1 MCLDDQI
8 LSTYL
13 DGELTEPW
21 KSQVEEHLS
30 YCASCKDR
38 FLKLKSLRDVVHSAA
53 LTDEEIAPRQ
63 AKVLS
68 IIEKNKFTQKPKLS
82 FLKKH
87 FNVSTP
93 QIIGVAAAFVVV
105 FIGSWA
111 VFGGNSKDNKISLPD
126 VNTTI
131 DLKNITPVRSTDNA
145 TTSKSLENYSLDE
158 ILKNLDARGY
168 DVDIKLKS
176 IQPLALEKLSSDV
189 TEVAKLE
196 DRGLVIYSDGII
208 KDNNG
213 SIIATGVS
221 VDASNQLVAS
231 DGTILFEGETL
242 TLIPSVE
249 SEVVESEVVVE

>member
-13 DGELTEPW
+13 DGELAEPW

-30 YCASCKDR
+30 YCLSCRDR
-38 FLKLKSLRDVVHSAA
+38 FFKLQNLRDTVRSAA

-68 IIEKNKFTQKPKLS
+68 VIEKNKFANKPSKLS

-126 VNTTI
+126 VSTSI

-145 TTSKSLENYSLDE
+145 TTSKSLENYTLDE

-176 IQPLALEKLSSDV
+176 IQPLALDKLSGEV
-189 TEVAKLE
+189 TEIAKLE
-196 DRGLVIYSDGII
+196 DRGLVVYSDGVI
-208 KDNNG
+208 KDSNG
-213 SIIATGVS
+213 SIVATGVS
-221 VDASNQLVAS
+221 LDESNQLVAS
-231 DGTILFEGETL
+231 DGTVLFAGEDL
-242 TLIPSVE
+242 TLISTAE
-249 SEVVESEVVVE
+249 NDVVVE

>member
-30 YCASCKDR
+30 YCAGCKER
-38 FLKLKSLRDVVHSAA
+38 YEKLQSLRNTVKSAI

-63 AKVLS
+63 EKVLAL
-68 IIEKNKFTQKPKLS
+68 IEKNKLSKKPSKLS
-82 FLKKH
+82 FLKKR

-111 VFGGNSKDNKISLPD
+111 VFGGSSKDNKISLPD
-126 VNTTI
+126 VSTTI
-131 DLKNITPVRSTDNA
+131 DLKNITPVRSTDNT
-145 TTSKSLENYSLDE
+145 TTSKTLESYSLDE

-176 IQPLALEKLSSDV
+176 IQPLSLDKLAD
-189 TEVAKLE
+189 EEIREIAKIE
-196 DRGLVIYSDGII
+196 ERGIIIYSDGFI
-208 KDNNG
+208 KDEKG
-213 SIIATGVS
+213 SIIATGVKLNE
-221 VDASNQLVAS
+221 DNQIVAS
-231 DGTILFEGETL
+231 DGTILFEGEKITL
-242 TLIPSVE
+242 LPSNDA
-249 SEVVESEVVVE
+249 EVVVE

>member
-13 DGELTEPW
+13 DGELAEPW

-30 YCASCKDR
+30 YCLSCRER
-38 FLKLKSLRDVVHSAA
+38 FYKLQNLRDTVRSAA
-53 LTDEEIAPRQ
+53 LTEEEIAPRQ

-68 IIEKNKFTQKPKLS
+68 VIEKNKFAKKSSKLS
-82 FLKKH
+82 FMKKH

-145 TTSKSLENYSLDE
+145 TTSKSLENYTLDE

-176 IQPLALEKLSSDV
+176 IQPLALEKLSSEV
-189 TEVAKLE
+189 TEVATLE
-196 DRGLVIYSDGII
+196 DRGLIIYSDGVI
-208 KDNNG
+208 KDANG
-213 SIIATGVS
+213 SIVATGVS
-221 VDASNQLVAS
+221 LDASNQLVAS
-231 DGTILFEGETL
+231 DGTVLFEGEKL
-242 TLIPSVE
+242 TLIPSTDA
-249 SEVVESEVVVE
+249 EVVE

>member
-30 YCASCKDR
+30 YCLGCRDR
-38 FLKLKSLRDVVHSAA
+38 YYKLQNLRNSVRAAA

-63 AKVLS
+63 AKVLAA
-68 IIEKNKFTQKPKLS
+68 IEKNKLSKKPSKLS
-82 FLKKH
+82 FLRKH
-87 FNVSTP
+87 FSVSTP
-93 QIIGVAAAFVVV
+93 QVIGVAAAFVVV

-126 VNTTI
+126 VSSTI
-131 DLKNITPVRSTDNA
+131 DLKNITPVRSTDNS

-176 IQPLALEKLSSDV
+176 IQPLALEKLSAEV
-189 TEVAKLE
+189 TEIAKLE
-196 DRGLVIYSDGII
+196 ERGLVIYSDGVI
-208 KDNNG
+208 KDANG
-213 SIIATGVS
+213 SIVATGVTL
-221 VDASNQLVAS
+221 DASKQLVAS
-231 DGTILFEGETL
+231 DGTVLFEGEKL
-242 TLIPSVE
+242 TIIPATE
-249 SEVVESEVVVE
+249 TEVVAE

>member
-30 YCASCKDR
+30 YCAGCR
-38 FLKLKSLRDVVHSAA
+38 ERYFKLQSLRDTVRSAV
-53 LTDEEIAPRQ
+53 LTNEEIAPRQ
-63 AKVLS
+63 EKVLAL
-68 IIEKNKFTQKPKLS
+68 IEKNKLSKKPTKVS

-87 FNVSTP
+87 FNISAP

-111 VFGGNSKDNKISLPD
+111 VFGGNSKDNKIALPD

-145 TTSKSLENYSLDE
+145 TTSKSLESYSLDE

-176 IQPLALEKLSSDV
+176 IQPLALEKLADD
-189 TEVAKLE
+189 EVKEIATIE
-196 DRGLVIYSDGII
+196 DRGVIIYSDGFI
-208 KDNNG
+208 KDTNG

-221 VDASNQLVAS
+221 LDESNQIIAS
-231 DGTILFEGETL
+231 DGTVLFEGETV
-242 TLIPSVE
+242 TLLPSNDAE
-249 SEVVESEVVVE
+249 GVVE